1 MNKLIKITLIGGLS
15 ALFLTSLAADQ
26 GKVIYKYKKY
36 EKFDFEALSLDGD
49 YGNPGDLS
57 IVPRYRKKYRN
68 RLPYRKNFNSEIR
81 KAVDK
86 IR

>member
-1 MNKLIKITLIGGLS
+1 MSKITKVTLVALLS
-15 ALFLTSLAADQ
+15 VLCLAALAEG
-26 GKVIYKYKKY
+26 GKVIYKYRKN
-36 EKFDFEALSLDGD
+36 EKFDFEELSLDGD
-49 YGNPGDLS
+49 FGNPGDLS
-57 IVPRYRKKYRN
+57 IIPRYHKKYRN